1 MQLES
6 IVPLITGPLGA
17 IVIGWFWNRQLVK
30 DHATDR
36 ETWKAQVA
44 EKDERIRE
52 LTDQNQKI
60 GVEAV
65 GAIGRVMDSLNRL
78 TPCKFSPDS
87 KSS

>member
-1 MQLES
+1 MTEAD
-6 IVPLITGPLGA
+6 IIPLVTGPLGA
-17 IVIGWFWNRQLVK
+17 IAIGWFWNRQLVK
-30 DHATDR
+30 DHAEDK
-36 ETWKAQVA
+36 KAWRDQLE
-44 EKDERIRE
+44 EKDDRIKE

-78 TPCKFSPDS
+78 TPCKFTHDS